1 MEPLAELDE
10 NWIHPVLKTNIKK
23 ILKNLDDQN
32 IKILNEKKLVWFFSI
47 YYLLKSLSTWRFI
60 TMARVTVEDCVK
72 KIPNRFDLVIAAA
85 QRSREISNGISI
97 EVDRD
102 NDKNPV
108 VSLREIASEAVDAE
122 SLQERFIRSMQKN
135 LIKEDNNI
143 EEEASLEEEFAAYLN
158 ESKSETKTNDD
169 FILNKIKQVDEGSFE
184 DISEEKIKNED

>member
-1 MEPLAELDE
+1 
-10 NWIHPVLKTNIKK
+10 
-23 ILKNLDDQN
+23 
-32 IKILNEKKLVWFFSI
+32 
-47 YYLLKSLSTWRFI
+47 
-60 TMARVTVEDCVK
+60 MARVTVEDCVK

-108 VSLREIASEAVDAE
+108 VSLREIASEAIDAE

-135 LIKEDNNI
+135 LIKEENNT

-158 ESKSETKTNDD
+158 ESNPETIINNDIVINKT
-169 FILNKIKQVDEGSFE
+169 IQEDEGSFE
-184 DISEEKIKNED
+184 DISEEMIKNED

>member
-1 MEPLAELDE
+1 
-10 NWIHPVLKTNIKK
+10 
-23 ILKNLDDQN
+23 
-32 IKILNEKKLVWFFSI
+32 
-47 YYLLKSLSTWRFI
+47 
-60 TMARVTVEDCVK
+60 MARVTVEDCVK

-122 SLQERFIRSMQKN
+122 SLQERFIRSMQRN
-135 LIKEDNNI
+135 IIKEENNVE

-158 ESKSETKTNDD
+158 EVKTEPNTNQDFTLNTNKSE
-169 FILNKIKQVDEGSFE
+169 DEGSFV
-184 DISEEKIKNED
+184 DISDELIKDED

>member
-1 MEPLAELDE
+1 
-10 NWIHPVLKTNIKK
+10 
-23 ILKNLDDQN
+23 
-32 IKILNEKKLVWFFSI
+32 
-47 YYLLKSLSTWRFI
+47 
-60 TMARVTVEDCVK
+60 MARVTVEDCIK

-85 QRSREISNGISI
+85 QRSREISNGIAI

-135 LIKEDNNI
+135 LNKEDNEI

-158 ESKSETKTNDD
+158 ESNQENNTNND
-169 FILNKIKQVDEGSFE
+169 FVLNKSIQEDEGSFE
-184 DISEEKIKNED
+184 DISEEVIKNED

>member
-1 MEPLAELDE
+1 
-10 NWIHPVLKTNIKK
+10 
-23 ILKNLDDQN
+23 
-32 IKILNEKKLVWFFSI
+32 
-47 YYLLKSLSTWRFI
+47 
-60 TMARVTVEDCVK
+60 MARVTVEDCVK

-108 VSLREIASEAVDAE
+108 VSLREIASEAIDAE

-135 LIKEDNNI
+135 LNKEDNNT

-158 ESKSETKTNDD
+158 ESNQ
-169 FILNKIKQVDEGSFE
+169 KQKPMMTLF
-184 DISEEKIKNED
+184 

>member
-1 MEPLAELDE
+1 
-10 NWIHPVLKTNIKK
+10 
-23 ILKNLDDQN
+23 
-32 IKILNEKKLVWFFSI
+32 
-47 YYLLKSLSTWRFI
+47 
-60 TMARVTVEDCVK
+60 MARVTVEDCVK

-135 LIKEDNNI
+135 LNQEENNL
-143 EEEASLEEEFAAYLN
+143 EEEASLEEEFATYLN
-158 ESKSETKTNDD
+158 ESNSETKTNDD
-169 FILNKIKQVDEGSFE
+169 FVLNKIRQDDEGSFE